1 MRKVALITG
10 GGTGIGREVAL
21 KLAGLDFNIAIIYS
35 KSKKEAESTLKD
47 VEKCGVECIIC
58 QADVSNDTQVRQVVK
73 QIIEKF
79 GRLDTLVNCAGV
91 TTFVDLKNLEGLS
104 DEDWDKAFSV
114 NAKGV
119 FFTCR
124 ACAKELKRNRGSI
137 VNIASVAGIKGKG
150 SSIAYCASKAAAISI
165 TKSFAI
171 VLAPEVRVNG
181 VAPGPVQ
188 TRWIAGQ
195 EEVVQKLSSGT
206 PLGRI
211 ARPEDVA
218 EVVIGLIMGGG
229 FVTGQIIVVDG
240 GNTI

>member
-1 MRKVALITG
+1 MKKVAMITG
-10 GGTGIGREVAL
+10 GGTGIGKAIAI
-21 KLAGLDFNIAIIYS
+21 KLAELGINVAITYS
-35 KSKKEAESTLKD
+35 KSKKEAEASLKD
-47 VEKCGVECIIC
+47 IERYGVEGLAC
-58 QADVSNDTQVRQVVK
+58 QADVSNDIEVRQMFK
-73 QIIEKF
+73 QVMENF
-79 GRLDTLVNCAGV
+79 GRLDILVNCAGV
-91 TTFVDLKNLEGLS
+91 TTFVDIKNLEGLF
-104 DEDWDKAFSV
+104 DKDWDSAFGV

-119 FFTCR
+119 FFTSR
-124 ACAKELKRNRGSI
+124 ACAEELKRNRGTIINI
-137 VNIASVAGIKGKG
+137 VSVAGLKGKG

-165 TKSFAI
+165 TKSLAI
-171 VLAPEVRVNG
+171 ALAPEVRVNG

-195 EEVVQKLSSGT
+195 EEAVQKLSGGT

-218 EVVIGLIMGGG
+218 EVVVGLITGSG